1 MEAQKDANKTKEK
14 KPSSKKRVFLVIAF
28 LILVLAFMGIKLRG
42 DYLNIQEIG
51 ENYLDIFQRN
61 LQYSNLVLVV
71 NFIIIFV
78 ATYITTRFIKK
89 GLKVFF
95 QEEKKEM
102 PKLPNKSISFVLATV
117 ISILTSGF
125 LTETVVM
132 AMNGTLFGTDDP
144 VFGLDI
150 GYYIFQKPFVE
161 MTIYYAMVLFALLA
175 VYTAIYYIA
184 VFNIYFDGINGETL
198 KRSMFLKQIAVFV
211 ILIAITIAGITFVKT
226 QDILYQKFL
235 GGGLNSES
243 AIYGAGLT
251 DVTVK
256 LWGYRI
262 FAILIPIAV
271 IVAVRHFKNGSNKKA
286 VISLCTI
293 PAYLVVLF
301 VVMTGFQF
309 IFVKPNQ
316 LDKEKPYIEENIR
329 NTKKAYNI
337 EIKENLISDYEM
349 ITKEQVASRADVIN
363 NIKLVTT
370 DVTAKNLKE
379 YQTNTG
385 YYTYR
390 NIHLAQYPIDGNE
403 QLVYLTPREINTEEN
418 RTYNSKTYQYTH
430 GYGVILSSANTVD
443 ANGNME
449 YVQKELDQ
457 SDEKIK
463 ITQPRIYFGLDTN
476 STILTNLKQE
486 KEFDYPEDGADIKEN
501 VYDGNAGLSLNFLDR
516 LILGIRNGNLK
527 LAFNT
532 KATKDTKVITN
543 RNIIER
549 VKTLMP
555 YLTYDSEPYMV
566 ITKEGK
572 LVWVLDAY
580 TTSNNYPYSQESLME
595 VNGIRSKINYIR
607 NSVKVLIDAY
617 DGTTKFYMTDS
628 TDPIAVAY
636 QKLYP
641 SLFVPEGETIPED
654 ISQHFVYPKFLYN
667 LQAQMLTRYHNVQ
680 TEVLYRNDDEWDI
693 AKTNTTKTLKN
704 VGTQMDSY
712 YTIVKTVDSDK
723 SQLGLVV
730 PYTPDEKQ
738 NIISYLVGTYQG
750 NNQLTLYK
758 FKADSNVLGI
768 MQLDNQIGL
777 NENIS
782 KELETI
788 NVTGSKL
795 VKEMYMIPIDNTI
808 LYIEP
813 IYQLALNSETQ
824 IPTLKKVIVASGNR
838 VAIGDTVKKA
848 IDHLLSQDSSKI
860 DVQNS
865 DTEEGLVN
873 EIIKA
878 NSNLQNSSN
887 TNNWELVGKDLA
899 KLQDLINQLQKLKE
913 DEKSN
918 NETNETSYSLTNEI
932 DVNGNV
938 LENKAIEE

>member
-1 MEAQKDANKTKEK
+1 M
-14 KPSSKKRVFLVIAF
+14 
-28 LILVLAFMGIKLRG
+28 
-42 DYLNIQEIG
+42 
-51 ENYLDIFQRN
+51 
-61 LQYSNLVLVV
+61 
-71 NFIIIFV
+71 
-78 ATYITTRFIKK
+78 
-89 GLKVFF
+89 
-95 QEEKKEM
+95 
-102 PKLPNKSISFVLATV
+102 
-117 ISILTSGF
+117 
-125 LTETVVM
+125 
-132 AMNGTLFGTDDP
+132 
-144 VFGLDI
+144 
-150 GYYIFQKPFVE
+150 
-161 MTIYYAMVLFALLA
+161 
-175 VYTAIYYIA
+175 
-184 VFNIYFDGINGETL
+184 
-198 KRSMFLKQIAVFV
+198 
-211 ILIAITIAGITFVKT
+211 
-226 QDILYQKFL
+226 
-235 GGGLNSES
+235 
-243 AIYGAGLT
+243 
-251 DVTVK
+251 
-256 LWGYRI
+256 
-262 FAILIPIAV
+262 
-271 IVAVRHFKNGSNKKA
+271 
-286 VISLCTI
+286 
-293 PAYLVVLF
+293 
-301 VVMTGFQF
+301 
-309 IFVKPNQ
+309 
-316 LDKEKPYIEENIR
+316 
-329 NTKKAYNI
+329 
-337 EIKENLISDYEM
+337 
-349 ITKEQVASRADVIN
+349 
-363 NIKLVTT
+363 
-370 DVTAKNLKE
+370 
-379 YQTNTG
+379 
-385 YYTYR
+385 
-390 NIHLAQYPIDGNE
+390 
-403 QLVYLTPREINTEEN
+403 
-418 RTYNSKTYQYTH
+418 
-430 GYGVILSSANTVD
+430 
-443 ANGNME
+443 
-449 YVQKELDQ
+449 
-457 SDEKIK
+457 
-463 ITQPRIYFGLDTN
+463 
-476 STILTNLKQE
+476 
-486 KEFDYPEDGADIKEN
+486 
-501 VYDGNAGLSLNFLDR
+501 NFLDR